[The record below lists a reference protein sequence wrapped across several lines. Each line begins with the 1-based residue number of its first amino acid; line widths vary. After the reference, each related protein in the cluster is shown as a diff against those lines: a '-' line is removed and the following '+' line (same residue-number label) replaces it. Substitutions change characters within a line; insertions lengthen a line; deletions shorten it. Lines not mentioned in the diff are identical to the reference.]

1 MHETTPI
8 QKTTKKEKKKKKKK
22 KKKTNNLLLLLLLL
36 LLSSTFRIMSSIGAS
51 YAKIHLLQKQQKDKL
66 ERMEANRPSRGEA
79 DAATSSGGGSNKVHP
94 GSIAPV
100 ADSNKNRT

>member
-1 MHETTPI
+1 
-8 QKTTKKEKKKKKKK
+8 
-22 KKKTNNLLLLLLLL
+22 
-36 LLSSTFRIMSSIGAS
+36 MSSIGAS

-66 ERMEANRPSRGEA
+66 ESMEANRPSRGEA
-79 DAATSSGGGSNKVHP
+79 AAATSSGGGGSLLARSNKVHP